1 MANFSKSTDFTFPL
15 SRCSFDIR
23 DRDAKSAKRWS
34 DETVF
39 GNRAY
44 FIYDKQPGQLAIQHV
59 RDEDTG
65 LYRCRVDF
73 QVAQTR
79 NSIVNL
85 TVIGKFGPGTN
96 YFPVL

>member
-1 MANFSKSTDFTFPL
+1 MAPNLFTPRFSPSDPTHLFL
-15 SRCSFDIR
+15 SLSLSFCSFDIR

-44 FIYDKQPGQLAIQHV
+44 FIFDKQPGQLAIQHV

-85 TVIGKFGPGTN
+85 TVIGK
-96 YFPVL
+96 